1 MEQVL
6 TKKINN
12 SIVPGQNKLTALADM
27 IMNQLEV
34 QPKQEVL
41 TLQPQ
46 FSSDF
51 LSFSSL
57 QKEIDET
64 CLGKQFSLNNQTISN
79 GI

>member
-1 MEQVL
+1 MEQDL
-6 TKKINN
+6 NTKVNN

-27 IMNQLEV
+27 IMNQLDV

-51 LSFSSL
+51 MSFSSL
-57 QKEIDET
+57 
-64 CLGKQFSLNNQTISN
+64 
-79 GI
+79 